1 MLPCYLTVIIEV
13 GALRARSCSPMH
25 ASQVRPGEWCRGRH
39 GFLHDGPAA
48 HAAADLLSH
57 GLPRQDHGQ
66 RLQRRNRG
74 HPPVRLVPPHLPPT
88 RPGSFTPAPPC
99 MPPCHPTTLPPC
111 HPATMP
117 PCHHATLPPCHH
129 AMNRAA
135 PCRQACSRTNLR
147 PATNPIRVPRCG
159 TNNYIAFWCSVAGGN
174 GHMPGPHIG
183 RNCETGTEW
192 DGVAKL
198 CQACHALLVRPHV
211 LVCMRPVA
219 PKVRPDMP
227 GHCLLHV
234 RRHARCTRTAS

>member
-1 MLPCYLTVIIEV
+1 MRE
-13 GALRARSCSPMH
+13 
-25 ASQVRPGEWCRGRH
+25 
-39 GFLHDGPAA
+39 
-48 HAAADLLSH
+48 AAALCTRRRCARETGAVDVMGFCMMDPLH
-57 GLPRQDHGQ
+57 TPRQTCSAMGFPGKTMDNAFNDEIEATRPYDWCHHTC
-66 RLQRRNRG
+66 
-74 HPPVRLVPPHLPPT
+74 HPPALGLLRRHLHACHPATLPPYH
-88 RPGSFTPAPPC
+88 PA
-99 MPPCHPTTLPPC
+99 TLPPC

-117 PCHHATLPPCHH
+117 PCHESCSPLPPGLQPHK
-129 AMNRAA
+129 
-135 PCRQACSRTNLR
+135 PQAS
-147 PATNPIRVPRCG
+147 NPIRVPRCG

-198 CQACHALLVRPHV
+198 CQVCHALLVRPHV